1 MGNKITQIYPEEETK
16 PIFRDQNE
24 WSWPKVTRDQT
35 MMIFRDQNELSWP
48 KVTRDQIRDQT
59 MMIVKDFFSRNNF
72 SEEEI
77 KEYIKHPE
85 LIGGPK

>member
-1 MGNKITQIYPEEETK
+1 MKIIDIFINMGNKITQIYPEKETK

-24 WSWPKVTRDQT
+24 WSWPKVT
-35 MMIFRDQNELSWP
+35 
-48 KVTRDQIRDQT
+48 KDQI

-77 KEYIKHPE
+77 KLYIKHPE
-85 LIGGPK
+85 LIGNVNFNL